1 MAAGNS
7 GGLVDQFFH
16 GVIHFAMF
24 IVRYLSRPGSARS
37 RLSIFASTLVF
48 FVLAL
53 AHGAA
58 QAQWFW
64 TKSKPATVT
73 IDAPEPVRALLETHF
88 QLPEAPVVDETMR
101 AALMRKAK
109 REIGELLAT
118 EGYFTP
124 AVTLEFSSPDKLP
137 VLHVEPGPQ
146 ALVAELDIE
155 FKGDIATDEPGRRAR
170 IEKLRAAWSLAVGR
184 PFRSPL
190 WEEAKAVLLSGVASE
205 DYPAASIEESKAVVD
220 AASARVRLFVR
231 LDSGPAFRY
240 GDLAIKGLDRYD
252 QSLISG
258 LAPFKA
264 GEPYRRDQL
273 LAFQTKLQNLPQ
285 FSSASVHIDPDAAMH
300 RAAPVEVVLT
310 EAQSQRVSV
319 GAGYSSN
326 TGARGEINYTNND
339 LLDHALRLNSVLRIE
354 QKRQTL
360 SATLDSIPNQ
370 EGRWFSAGASLD
382 RTLIQRLETM
392 REKVSISRNQLAG
405 PWETRAFLNWQR
417 EDRAPKGGLHQVN
430 QTLMLDGQIRHRSID
445 NPLFPR
451 DGSTTELRIGGGS
464 KQVLSD
470 QDFLRTYVRHQF
482 WYPVGKRH
490 VLFLRGE
497 VGYTFAPSR
506 FGIPQEYLFRA
517 GGIQSV
523 RGYSFQSLGVHEG
536 QAVVGGRVMAT
547 GTIEYNHW
555 ITPSWGAAVFTDIG
569 DAADSIRSLDLAVG
583 YGGGIRWRSPVGP
596 LALDLARGQRDG
608 KLRMHFSIAVA
619 F

>member
-1 MAAGNS
+1 
-7 GGLVDQFFH
+7 VEQFFH

-24 IVRYLSRPGSARS
+24 TFKYPLRPGSARS
-37 RLSIFASTLVF
+37 CLSIFLSTLVF
-48 FVLAL
+48 FLLAL
-53 AHGAA
+53 GNGCAE
-58 QAQWFW
+58 AQWFW

-88 QLPEAPVVDETMR
+88 QLPDAPVMDETMR
-101 AALMRKAK
+101 AALMRRAK
-109 REIGELLAT
+109 REISELLAT

-124 AVTLEFSSPDKLP
+124 AVSLEFSSPDKPP
-137 VLHVEPGPQ
+137 VLRVDPGPRT
-146 ALVAELDIE
+146 LVAELDIE
-155 FKGDIATDEPGRRAR
+155 FKGDIAAGEPGRRAR
-170 IEKLRAAWSLAVGR
+170 MEKLRAAWSLKAGQ
-184 PFRSPL
+184 PFRSSV
-190 WEEAKAVLLSGVASE
+190 WEEAKAVLLSTVASE
-205 DYPAASIEESKAVVD
+205 DYPAASIAESKAVVD
-220 AASARVRLFVR
+220 AAAARVRLFVR

-240 GDLAIKGLDRYD
+240 GDLVIKGLSRYE

-264 GEPYRRDQL
+264 GDPYRRDQL

-285 FSSASVHIDPDAAMH
+285 FGSVSVHIDPDAAMH

-326 TGARGEINYTNND
+326 TGGRGEINYMHND
-339 LLDHALRLNSVLRIE
+339 FLDQALRLNSVLRIE

-382 RTLIQRLETM
+382 RTFIQQLETM
-392 REKVSISRNQLAG
+392 REKVSLSRNQLAG
-405 PWETRAFLNWQR
+405 PIETRVFLNWQR

-464 KQVLSD
+464 KEVLSD
-470 QDFLRTYVRHQF
+470 QDFLRTYARHQF

-523 RGYSFQSLGVHEG
+523 RGYAFQSLGVHEG

-555 ITPSWGAAVFTDIG
+555 ITPSWGAAIFTDVG
-569 DAADSIRSLDLAVG
+569 DAADSVRSLDMAIG
-583 YGGGIRWRSPVGP
+583 YGAGIRWRSPVGP